1 MLRQFLSQLE
11 LHRLPLVS
19 MGIFL
24 VIFLVVLVR
33 VLRRAR
39 GAAYRQ
45 IENLPLDDGRI
56 VETSHEHR

>member
-39 GAAYRQ
+39 GATYRQ
-45 IENLPLDDGRI
+45 IASLPLDDGQI
-56 VETSHEHR
+56 VENRNEHR